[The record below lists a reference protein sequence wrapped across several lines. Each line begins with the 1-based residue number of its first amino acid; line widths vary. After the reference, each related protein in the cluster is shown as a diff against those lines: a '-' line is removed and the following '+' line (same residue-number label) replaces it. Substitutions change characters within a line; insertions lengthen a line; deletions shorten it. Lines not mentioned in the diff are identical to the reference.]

1 MEYNRD
7 KADEATLALL
17 YLGLTRT
24 PDGGGRAWKG
34 FDQQILARLHQKGWI
49 AAPRMRFGKISE
61 MNTQMT
67 EPWPKACAAMKT
79 SRPTSTST
87 LEVELK
93 WPTTFS

>member
-49 AAPRMRFGKISE
+49 AAPRMREISVE
-61 MNTQMT
+61 FTPAGVQQAAA
-67 EPWPKACAAMKT
+67 AC
-79 SRPTSTST
+79 RR
-87 LEVELK
+87 LLQEG
-93 WPTTFS
+93 